1 MLKVKVPRE
10 RGAGMER
17 GQKVFLTW
25 HSSVVRLLPAAD
37 RTSDAGGEDER

>member
-1 MLKVKVPRE
+1 MVKVKVPRE
-10 RGAGMER
+10 RGAGMEP

-37 RTSDAGGEDER
+37 RTSDAGGEDAR

>member
-10 RGAGMER
+10 RGAGMEP

-25 HSSVVRLLPAAD
+25 HSSVVRLLPAVD
-37 RTSDAGGEDER
+37 RASDAGGEDER